1 MASLR
6 FEQVDVF
13 TQKNLSCGK
22 GNAIEPDQIQR
33 LSLALGVS
41 SDASR
46 PPLRVDVGVI
56 WLTVNR
62 GF

>member
-13 TQKNLSCGK
+13 TQTFLAKI
-22 GNAIEPDQIQR
+22 NAIEPNQIQR
-33 LSLALGVS
+33 QSSALGVS
-41 SDASR
+41 RGASR
-46 PPLRVDVGVI
+46 PPLGVDVGVI

-62 GF
+62 EF